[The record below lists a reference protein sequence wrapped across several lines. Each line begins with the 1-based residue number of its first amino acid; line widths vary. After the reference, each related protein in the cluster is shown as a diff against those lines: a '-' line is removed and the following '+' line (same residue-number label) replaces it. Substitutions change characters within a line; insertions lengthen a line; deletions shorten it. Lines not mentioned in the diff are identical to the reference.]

1 MRMDQ
6 ITYIPEEDSTS
17 VDRFTYSGSRFPW
30 WMLVIWVCFIL
41 SSTAYLITFMLPN
54 LSRWVDK
61 PPFDKFVP

>member
-1 MRMDQ
+1 MDQ
-6 ITYIPEEDSTS
+6 ITYMPEEDSTS
-17 VDRFTYSGSRFPW
+17 VDRFTYSGNRFPW